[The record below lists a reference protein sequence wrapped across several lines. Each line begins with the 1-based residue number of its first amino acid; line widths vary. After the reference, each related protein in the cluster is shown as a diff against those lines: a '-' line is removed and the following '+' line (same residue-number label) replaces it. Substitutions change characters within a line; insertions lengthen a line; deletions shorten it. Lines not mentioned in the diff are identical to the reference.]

1 MSAVEVL
8 TVKPP
13 QIAPAVLMPNAL
25 VPTAPPPL
33 ERAALEAWLQQQ
45 VSQSRAG
52 ELQPA
57 DGEGAEAAPVAPALE
72 TIVLGPATPSIA
84 DRAHL
89 VLTSPQSVHPET
101 TVEFA
106 ADSPGIVGVK
116 LKLRAGETY
125 LLDFAVSGT
134 GPGVYAMAVDSSRR
148 AFDDPHGSLRHVLI
162 GVTAEA
168 GGWTTVRLQREGA
181 GYHLHSVAIT
191 RAM

>member
-1 MSAVEVL
+1 MGAVEVF
-8 TVKPP
+8 TVQPP

-25 VPTAPPPL
+25 VPTAPPPF

-45 VSQSRAG
+45 GSQAG
-52 ELQPA
+52 DSEPA
-57 DGEGAEAAPVAPALE
+57 AKEGAEAAPAAPAIE

-89 VLTSPQSVHPET
+89 VLTGPQLVHPET

-106 ADSPGIVGVK
+106 ADSPGMAGVK

-134 GPGVYAMAVDSSRR
+134 GPGVYAIAVDSSRR
-148 AFDDPHGSLRHVLI
+148 AFEDPDGGLRHVLI
-162 GVTAEA
+162 GVKAEA
-168 GGWTTVRLQREGA
+168 GGWTTVRLQREGS